1 MQGNQEGSECI
12 RDRSLKMMEVPN
24 QSGIICIGTSLVDLN
39 FRLFKSAQLHTSNP
53 AQLSRTP
60 GGVVRNIAH
69 HLSLLGNKVELL
81 SLFGNDG
88 DGKWLKDICE
98 SAGIS
103 LKYSDTSDEL
113 TGTYASILSPEGEL
127 TIGAAAA
134 EINKRLDI
142 TFLAQRSDV
151 IKSAELVLADCNLN
165 TDALKWL
172 ISFCTSYGLP
182 LVIETV
188 SVAKSERL
196 LRSLPGDILM
206 VKPNFE
212 EMQIF
217 GAVHNSTTDIE
228 DRIAWMHQNSIR
240 YVWLSMAEEGSILS
254 DGSKIWNLKAPDVR
268 IKDTTGAGDAA
279 TAGWIHAYLQGK
291 DPLTCMKTGHATA
304 AAILETEGA
313 VRNDLSAE
321 LLKSYLSK
329 I

>member
-1 MQGNQEGSECI
+1 
-12 RDRSLKMMEVPN
+12 MMVQAP
-24 QSGIICIGTSLVDLN
+24 SPTGIICIGTSLVDLN
-39 FRLFKSAQLHTSNP
+39 FRLINKPQLHTSNP
-53 AQLSRTP
+53 AQLFRTP

-69 HLSLLGNKVELL
+69 HLALLGNNVELL
-81 SLFGNDG
+81 SLFGNDA
-88 DGKWLKDICE
+88 DGNWLKGICQK
-98 SAGIS
+98 AGTS
-103 LKYSDTSDEL
+103 LKYSETCSES

-134 EINKRLDI
+134 EINSRLDI
-142 TFLAQRSDV
+142 DFLAQRSDV
-151 IKSAELVLADCNLN
+151 IKSAQLVLADCNLN
-165 TDALKWL
+165 TDSLKWL
-172 ISFCTSYGLP
+172 ISFCSSYNLP

-196 LRSLPGDILM
+196 LRSLPGEILM

-212 EMQIF
+212 EIQVF
-217 GAVHNSTTDIE
+217 GSEQNSIE
-228 DRIAWMHQNSIR
+228 ERIARLHQNEIR

-254 DGSKIWNLKAPDVR
+254 DGTSIWHLNAPSVS

-291 DPLTCMKTGHATA
+291 DPLTCMKTGHASA

-313 VRNDLSAE
+313 VRDDLSPE
-321 LLKSYLSK
+321 LLQSYLMK